1 MYTDEMRQAF
11 HLIKPPGDF
20 KVDLYDNEQFIT
32 IVVDP
37 NSLADITE
45 EEGKAIVSYIT
56 DVKKAL
62 EDLGALVLVV
72 REVLEDSEHN

>member
-32 IVVDP
+32 IMIDP
-37 NSLADITE
+37 KQLVGLSDNDAQDIVNY
-45 EEGKAIVSYIT
+45 IVS
-56 DVKKAL
+56 VKKSL

-72 REVLEDSEHN
+72 REELENGSTV